1 MKKIRMKL
9 MSGFI
14 SMIMA
19 VNLIAPVSVYASVV
33 NDDDTVIEETVT
45 QEEENLDEQMTTTS
59 PDETEKN
66 DEDIQQEET
75 DEVTPTG
82 TVEENTE
89 TETSSPFSESKTIGD
104 VTITVKAE
112 AGAFPNDSYL
122 EVKEI
127 ASNTDMSSE
136 NETLAASYSYDITIY
151 DKDGNEIEP
160 AEGKN
165 VTVSFSMDRIADS
178 NLDTNIY
185 HTSDDGTV
193 TELDITTSG
202 DTATAT
208 TDSFSVYTVEFTYG
222 ELTYV
227 MNGDSSIKL
236 SDILNSVSLTGQ
248 ATNVECSDTSLFSA
262 SNESGE
268 WIISSHKAFSTT
280 EWMKVTIEDI
290 VYEIKVTDAQT
301 GTCGTN
307 LTWTLDGGTLT
318 ISGTGAMADYDNYRD
333 IPWYSQKAYITT
345 VVISDGVTSIGD
357 HAFESCRNLTS
368 ITIPNGVTSIGES
381 AFAQCSSLTS
391 ITIPNSVTSIGGWAF
406 YYCSRLTSITIPD
419 SVNSIGPDAFD
430 GIAGTAVIYYE
441 GTQTDLDKVTGKN
454 NIPTANLKL
463 RSEGGNCGAN
473 GDNVKWSYFDDGTLV
488 IRGTGAMAD
497 YTDTSN
503 APWYSQR
510 PSIKNVV
517 ISDGVT
523 SIGEEAFKY
532 CSKLTSIT
540 IPNSVTSID
549 EEAFEY
555 CSKLT
560 SITIPN
566 SVTSIGNG
574 AFKYCRSLTS
584 ITIPSSVTS
593 IGEGTFFDCTKLTSI
608 TIPNSVTSIG
618 NQAFQDCTGLTSI
631 TIPASV
637 TSIGNRAF
645 QGCRRLTSITI
656 PDSVTSIGND
666 AFFYCSDLTSI
677 AIPASVTSMGQSAF
691 LGIASNAVIDFG
703 GTQAQWD
710 SFGITF
716 ATTVTVRCALLAA
729 GNCGANGDNVKWL
742 LKNDGTLEISG
753 SGDMANY
760 NNSSN
765 VPWYSQRYSITTVV
779 ISDGVTSIGVYAFA
793 DCSALTSITIPNG
806 VTSIGDVAFRDCSS
820 LSSITIPSSV
830 TSIGDGVFAYCSAL
844 TSITIPSGVTS
855 IGKWAFYS
863 CTNLTSITIPTS
875 VTSIGEDA
883 FWRCI
888 SLTSITIPASV
899 TSIGSSAFYSMGL
912 NATNPTIN
920 FGGTKARWDA
930 FGSDIQVGRNVTVN
944 CTKLDITIKAK
955 DQSVALGSAISNTI
969 SDVEITSGKLDTGHT
984 LEGITLDAVTSNVTT
999 SGVITP
1005 KNAVIKA
1012 GTTDINVEDNYN
1024 ITYVN
1029 GTLTV
1034 TKGNP
1039 VVTAPTAKTGLVYD
1053 GTEQKLVQAGSTT
1066 GGTLKYSLSA
1076 TGTYSTDIPK
1086 AKNAGPYT
1094 VFYKVEGN
1102 DNYNGDNGGSV
1113 AVTIGTK
1120 PLTITADSATRIY
1133 DGTALTKNSY
1143 TNTSLASGD
1152 SISSVTIT
1160 GSQTVFGNSNNVA
1173 SAAVIKNAAG
1183 DDVTSSYDIT
1193 YANGTLKV
1201 TQKDL
1206 TITADDATKTY
1217 DGTALTKNSYTNT
1230 ALATGDNI
1238 TSVTITGSQTVFGN
1252 SNNVASAAVIKNAAG
1267 DDVTSSYN
1275 ITYTNGTLKV
1285 NKKDLTITAG
1295 SDSKTY
1301 DGTALTKNS
1310 YTNTALA
1317 AGDSISSVTITGSQ
1331 TVFGNSN
1338 NVASAAVIKNAA
1350 GTDVTS
1356 SYNITYVNGTLTVS
1370 QRDVTVSVADKTVS
1384 YNTSE
1389 QTGNTSYT
1397 FANVAAGDAA
1407 TITYTPAKG
1416 TDASATAYDNG
1427 SFADDFKVMSGST
1440 DVTAS
1445 YNLKSKTAGKLKINK
1460 AAITPT
1466 VTIKGWIVGNTPD
1479 IPTVTGNKGNG
1490 TETIEY
1496 KKSTEADTA
1505 YTGTVPTA
1513 EGTYT
1518 VRATIDETA
1527 NYLSATA
1534 TAEFKISAKPVVIDN
1549 DESDKK
1555 SSDDNNET
1563 PPDTGYETFMKELK
1577 AAAKKGT
1584 PQTLT
1589 LNWGNSLSYE
1599 AMQILKDN
1607 PQLTLIFNYKWQGS
1621 DYSTTIGGGRTVH
1634 ANRSVPWYGP
1644 ENLRGLYGAS
1654 LGRRYVN
1661 STGNTS
1667 TGTVN
1672 TPGNGVYVVQ
1682 RGDSLWK
1689 IANRKLHVS
1698 VDYLVQKNNI
1708 RNRNRIITGMVLYY

>member
-1 MKKIRMKL
+1 MKKIGMKFI
-9 MSGFI
+9 SGFI
-14 SMIMA
+14 SMIMM
-19 VNLIAPVSVYASVV
+19 VNLIMPMGVYASVDV
-33 NDDDTVIEETVT
+33 TDETVIEETVDEETIT
-45 QEEENLDEQMTTTS
+45 QEEDLTEQLTTAS
-59 PDETEKN
+59 GAETAKE
-66 DEDIQQEET
+66 EEET
-75 DEVTPTG
+75 KEEETVSETG
-82 TVEENTE
+82 EEE
-89 TETSSPFSESKTIGD
+89 KVSKPFNESKTIGD
-104 VTITVKAE
+104 VTITVEAE
-112 AGAFPNDSYL
+112 AGAFPDGSYL
-122 EVKEI
+122 TVKEI
-127 ASNTDMSSE
+127 ASNIDLSSDD
-136 NETLAASYSYDITIY
+136 ETLAASYSYDITIY
-151 DKDGNEIEP
+151 DKDDNEIEP

-165 VTVSFSMDRIADS
+165 VSVSFSMDKIADS

-202 DTATAT
+202 DTATVA

-227 MNGDSSIKL
+227 MNGDSTIKI
-236 SDILNSVSLTGQ
+236 SDILNSVGLTGVVSS
-248 ATNVECSDTSLFSA
+248 VECSDTSLFSA
-262 SNESGE
+262 SDESGE

-307 LTWTLDGGTLT
+307 VTWTLDGDTLT
-318 ISGTGAMADYDNYRD
+318 ISGTGAMADYTTTSNA
-333 IPWYSQKAYITT
+333 PWYSQKDSITT

-357 HAFESCRNLTS
+357 YAFAQCSSLTSITIPSSVTSIGRNAFDGCSSLSSITIPSGVTSIGRNAFDGCSSLSSITIPTSVTSIGSSAFAGCSSLSSITIPNGVTSIGDFAFYECTGLTS
-368 ITIPNGVTSIGES
+368 ITIPNGVTSIGDF
-381 AFAQCSSLTS
+381 AFYECTGLTS
-391 ITIPNSVTSIGGWAF
+391 ITIPTSVTSIGGNAF
-406 YYCSRLTSITIPD
+406 YRCSRLTSITIPA
-419 SVNSIGPDAFD
+419 SVNSIGSYAFT
-430 GIAGTAVIYYE
+430 GIADGAVIYYE

-454 NIPTANLKL
+454 NISSPKLKL

-473 GDNVKWSYFDDGTLV
+473 GDNVKWSYYNDGTLV
-488 IRGTGAMAD
+488 ISGTGAMAD
-497 YTDTSN
+497 YNSSSN
-503 APWYSQR
+503 VPWYSKKDD
-510 PSIKNVV
+510 ITTVV

-523 SIGEEAFKY
+523 SIGNRAFY
-532 CSKLTSIT
+532 NCDKLTSIT
-540 IPNSVTSID
+540 IPSGVTSIGD
-549 EEAFEY
+549 YAFY
-555 CSKLT
+555 NCDKLT
-560 SITIPN
+560 SITIPT
-566 SVTSIGNG
+566 SVKSIGDYAFVYCTKLTSITIPTSVKSIGNG
-574 AFKYCRSLTS
+574 AFNWCTGLTS

-593 IGEGTFFDCTKLTSI
+593 IANFAFESCSNLTSI
-608 TIPNSVTSIG
+608 M
-618 NQAFQDCTGLTSI
+618 
-631 TIPASV
+631 
-637 TSIGNRAF
+637 
-645 QGCRRLTSITI
+645 I
-656 PDSVTSIGND
+656 PDSVTSIGSS
-666 AFFYCSDLTSI
+666 AFHGCSNLSSI
-677 AIPASVTSMGQSAF
+677 TIPASVNSIGTGAF
-691 LGIASNAVIDFG
+691 DGIASNAVIDFG

-710 SFGITF
+710 SFGVTL

-729 GNCGANGDNVKWL
+729 GNCGANGDNVKWI

-753 SGDMANY
+753 TGDIANY
-760 NNSSN
+760 YYDSI
-765 VPWYSQRYSITTVV
+765 PWYSQKDSITTVV
-779 ISDGVTSIGVYAFA
+779 ISDGVTSIGRYAFF
-793 DCSALTSITIPNG
+793 DCNKLTSITIPTSVTSIGNKAFYECTGLTSITIPNG
-806 VTSIGDVAFRDCSS
+806 VTSIGN
-820 LSSITIPSSV
+820 
-830 TSIGDGVFAYCSAL
+830 Y
-844 TSITIPSGVTS
+844 
-855 IGKWAFYS
+855 AFYS
-863 CTNLTSITIPTS
+863 CTSLDNITIPNS

-883 FWRCI
+883 FRQCSSI
-888 SLTSITIPASV
+888 TGITIPASV
-899 TSIGSSAFYSMGL
+899 TSIGDRAFKLMG
-912 NATNPTIN
+912 NAATDPTIN

-930 FGSDIQVGRNVTVN
+930 FGRNIEVGNNVTVN
-944 CTKLDITIKAK
+944 CTKFDITIKAK
-955 DQSVALGSAISNTI
+955 DQSVALGGAVSNTL
-969 SDVEITSGKLDTGHT
+969 SDVTVTGSLDTGHT
-984 LEGITLDAVTSNVTT
+984 LEGITLTADTSNATT

-1053 GTEQKLVQAGSTT
+1053 GTEKELVQAGSTT

-1076 TGTYSTDIPK
+1076 TGTYTADIPK

-1120 PLTITADSATRIY
+1120 PLTITAGSDSKTY

-1143 TNTSLASGD
+1143 TNTALASGD
-1152 SISSVTIT
+1152 NISSVTIT

-1173 SAAVIKNAAG
+1173 SAAVIKNTAG
-1183 DDVTSSYDIT
+1183 T
-1193 YANGTLKV
+1193 
-1201 TQKDL
+1201 
-1206 TITADDATKTY
+1206 
-1217 DGTALTKNSYTNT
+1217 
-1230 ALATGDNI
+1230 
-1238 TSVTITGSQTVFGN
+1238 
-1252 SNNVASAAVIKNAAG
+1252 
-1267 DDVTSSYN
+1267 DVTSSYN
-1275 ITYTNGTLKV
+1275 ITYTNGTLNV
-1285 NKKDLTITAG
+1285 
-1295 SDSKTY
+1295 
-1301 DGTALTKNS
+1301 TK
-1310 YTNTALA
+1310 
-1317 AGDSISSVTITGSQ
+1317 
-1331 TVFGNSN
+1331 
-1338 NVASAAVIKNAA
+1338 
-1350 GTDVTS
+1350 
-1356 SYNITYVNGTLTVS
+1356 
-1370 QRDVTVSVADKTVS
+1370 RDVTVSVADKTVS

-1397 FANVAAGDAA
+1397 FANVAAGDTA

-1440 DVTAS
+1440 DVTSS

-1466 VTIKGWIVGNTPD
+1466 VNIKGWIVGNTPD

-1527 NYLSATA
+1527 NYQGATV
-1534 TAEFKISAKPVVIDN
+1534 TAEFKISAKPVVVTD
-1549 DESDKK
+1549 DDSDKK
-1555 SSDDNNET
+1555 NDNEEGSSTNEE
-1563 PPDTGYETFMKELK
+1563 TGYEAFMKELK

-1607 PQLTLIFNYKWQGS
+1607 PQLTLIFNYKWQGA
-1621 DYSTTIGGGRTVH
+1621 DYSTTIGGGRTVY
-1634 ANRSVPWYGP
+1634 ANKAISWYGP

-1654 LGRRYVN
+1654 LGRRYAN
-1661 STGNTS
+1661 SKGNAVTN
-1667 TGTVN
+1667 TVN
-1672 TPGNGVYVVQ
+1672 TPNNGVYVVQ

-1708 RNRNRIITGMVLYY
+1708 VNRNRIRTGQVLYY